1 MGVISEHY
9 DLLDYDQFHLNVQY
23 DCFTD
28 YMSLMQIIMK
38 FYPCPEPSKN
48 HPTIL
53 EYKELK
59 KVMKNSDFLE

>member
-38 FYPCPEPSKN
+38 F
-48 HPTIL
+48 
-53 EYKELK
+53 
-59 KVMKNSDFLE
+59 